1 MTKFLPKRS
10 PFSLLQEDVV
20 DNDWLVLC
28 VAILLNCTS
37 RTQVDKIFVRFK
49 DECNS
54 PQRFL
59 NADEDNVKDLL
70 RCCGF
75 VNRRYER
82 LKNLA
87 QILIKNNEWRNP
99 RNLPGIG
106 EYGARS
112 YEIFCQNKIGETCP
126 NDGALAKYWKWRTSS

>member
-59 NADEDNVKDLL
+59 NADEDNVKGLL

-87 QILIKNNEWRNP
+87 QFLIKK
-99 RNLPGIG
+99 
-106 EYGARS
+106 
-112 YEIFCQNKIGETCP
+112 Q
-126 NDGALAKYWKWRTSS
+126 